1 MLLEYAI
8 RIRNTTDKRCTEQ
21 KKMNDDND
29 LFEVILPSII
39 SSIEST
45 NTLSLFLSDKKKSR
59 GIPKYRQRVSW
70 DIFAYDMIYDGTFF
84 STTRM
89 PSVESFNKLVALLT
103 PHFPES
109 STRRY
114 NSDIRNISIESKVYS
129 TLRYLAGGQALDV
142 HKNMGF
148 SIISYRRIIKETI
161 DAINNCSEL
170 DIILPV
176 GEALD
181 EVYVGFK
188 NSSGD
193 LDIDS
198 DSITKPPPFKG
209 CVGAV
214 DGFLALIDRP
224 YFWKGN
230 PEDFYSGHY
239 AHLGLN
245 VQAMCDHECRFT
257 YFKVAAPGKTPDSTA
272 FFGCEELST
281 WLDDLPTGMNNVL

>member
-1 MLLEYAI
+1 MH
-8 RIRNTTDKRCTEQ
+8 RT

-114 NSDIRNISIESKVYS
+114 NSDIRNISIKSKVYS
-129 TLRYLAGGQALDV
+129 TLRYLAGGQGLDV

-161 DAINNCSEL
+161 DTASN
-170 DIILPV
+170 V
-176 GEALD
+176 
-181 EVYVGFK
+181 
-188 NSSGD
+188 
-193 LDIDS
+193 
-198 DSITKPPPFKG
+198 KPTSMF
-209 CVGAV
+209 A
-214 DGFLALIDRP
+214 
-224 YFWKGN
+224 
-230 PEDFYSGHY
+230 
-239 AHLGLN
+239 
-245 VQAMCDHECRFT
+245 
-257 YFKVAAPGKTPDSTA
+257 
-272 FFGCEELST
+272 
-281 WLDDLPTGMNNVL
+281 